1 MSINGPFH
9 MRNLFKR
16 VLGKAGYKLGR
27 STFVTDQRC
36 AFSAQQS
43 ILDRAG
49 AKDVAIYDVGAN
61 DGATAKRYRS
71 LFPQAQIYSF
81 EPYPDSFTKL
91 QDAMRGDRCFLATE
105 VALADKSG
113 EQTLHINWFDP
124 TNSLLPRPVAGKR
137 YYLSQAGPKTTLTVN
152 VNTLDDF
159 VRDHANPKLSI
170 VKMDI
175 QGGELSA
182 LRGARSFLTSGKVG
196 IVYLEVMF
204 VPLYQGA
211 PLFHEVC
218 AYLEQLQFTLYDLFD
233 LHRANDGQLR
243 YADAIFISP
252 SVRAKALDTS
262 NEEP

>member
-1 MSINGPFH
+1 M
-9 MRNLFKR
+9 
-16 VLGKAGYKLGR
+16 
-27 STFVTDQRC
+27 
-36 AFSAQQS
+36 
-43 ILDRAG
+43 
-49 AKDVAIYDVGAN
+49 
-61 DGATAKRYRS
+61 
-71 LFPQAQIYSF
+71 
-81 EPYPDSFTKL
+81 
-91 QDAMRGDRCFLATE
+91 
-105 VALADKSG
+105 
-113 EQTLHINWFDP
+113 
-124 TNSLLPRPVAGKR
+124 
-137 YYLSQAGPKTTLTVN
+137 
-152 VNTLDDF
+152 
-159 VRDHANPKLSI
+159 RDHANPKLSI

-252 SVRAKALDTS
+252 SVRAKALDAS